1 MGQEWSS
8 ARQTVS
14 RCNSILSILLARD
27 ILASK
32 FHPKLTSWGL
42 TVHSLLVRG
51 IHVKAARRAGLL
63 SANAKPHR
71 YVPLPP
77 AAAPPAVGSP
87 AEGRLRDGGAAAL
100 SSAAS
105 RPPKRKGS
113 PGRSGACRCSPLQ
126 HKCRCPR
133 TPPDLL
139 PPAHVGADTSLTP
152 DSPWRAGGLLP
163 ALLRAGGAA
172 GRLCGATL
180 RLSLRGGNPPAL
192 RLWGSGAGPR
202 AASAGAAPELS
213 ATPSAFSLE
222 GRRPAI
228 GCPLCPQALVVAATP
243 RLEAAPK
250 AVVSSRNGARDTPR
264 PLATSAR
271 PGCWF
276 SDRKVILESLAT
288 LLIHIFI
295 CVLISNPP
303 QASQNI
309 ALTASHFSD
318 VLWHHEALL

>member
-1 MGQEWSS
+1 M
-8 ARQTVS
+8 S
-14 RCNSILSILLARD
+14 RCDSILSILLARA

-105 RPPKRKGS
+105 RPPKGRGPPAGAELVVAPRS
-113 PGRSGACRCSPLQ
+113 STSVVAPGRLQTSSRPLTSGP
-126 HKCRCPR
+126 
-133 TPPDLL
+133 TPPS
-139 PPAHVGADTSLTP
+139 PPTHLGG
-152 DSPWRAGGLLP
+152 RAGGLLP

-228 GCPLCPQALVVAATP
+228 GCPLCSQALVVAATP